1 MVKIAV
7 PDGVGVVVVDAPVV
21 VTLVV
26 GSAVAMVDSAAIVTH
41 AHTQTIV
48 FTTMYRQ
55 TALAEKTLSHGN
67 SAQRSLLQRLCSQR
81 LHSLTLSTQN
91 VIVIS

>member
-1 MVKIAV
+1 VIKITV

-26 GSAVAMVDSAAIVTH
+26 GTAVVVVDSAAIVTH

-48 FTTMYRQ
+48 LRPSYKQ
-55 TALAEKTLSHGN
+55 DVLAG
-67 SAQRSLLQRLCSQR
+67 QPR
-81 LHSLTLSTQN
+81 
-91 VIVIS
+91 

>member
-1 MVKIAV
+1 VVKIAV

-26 GSAVAMVDSAAIVTH
+26 GSAVAMVDSTVIVTH

-55 TALAEKTLSHGN
+55 PAIAEKNPKPRKFCPTVFTTSVF
-67 SAQRSLLQRLCSQR
+67 
-81 LHSLTLSTQN
+81 TTFT
-91 VIVIS
+91 